1 MGKIFVKA
9 TPVSVFAAVQT
20 YNYSIIEAQIAG
32 VYDIGNVWTDPPGP
46 YAGMLTNFTLPDK
59 TQTGTLTS
67 AVLPNPIFA
76 PQPGMIVSAWE
87 PSLGWAEFILL
98 AVPKSTA
105 IPVGTIVTWDA
116 AYNAALD
123 GTTKSVGTLC
133 AVSVASATISSGN
146 PVTDPLGGGLA
157 SNSTN
162 VMYTW
167 FLLTGRA
174 WTLKTAVQ
182 VTPNVPIF
190 VSATSGRFKVVSSAG
205 GQFLGAR
212 AATATTTSTQSMAIV
227 LWQRSTIEGA

>member
-1 MGKIFVKA
+1 MGKIYVKA

-20 YNYSIIEAQIAG
+20 YNWSSIDPQIGG
-32 VYDIGNVWTDPPGP
+32 VYDIGNVWTDAPGP

-59 TQTGTLTS
+59 TQAGTLTS
-67 AVLPNPIFA
+67 GVLPNPIFA
-76 PQPGMIVSAWE
+76 PQPGYIISAWE
-87 PSLGWAEFILL
+87 PSLGWGEFIEL
-98 AVPKSTA
+98 AVPKSAA

-116 AYNAALD
+116 AYNAVAY
-123 GTTKSVGTLC
+123 GTTKLLGQPC

-167 FLLTGRA
+167 FQLTGRA

-190 VSATSGRFKVVSSAG
+190 VSATAGRFKVLTSVGA
-205 GQFLGAR
+205 QFLGAR
-212 AATATTTSTQSMAIV
+212 ASTATTTSTQSLAIV
-227 LWQRSTIEGA
+227 LWNRSVSEGA

>member
-1 MGKIFVKA
+1 MGKFTVKA
-9 TPVSVFAAVQT
+9 TPGSIFAAVQSYT
-20 YNYSIIEAQIAG
+20 PSIIEAQIG
-32 VYDIGNVWTDPPGP
+32 GIYDIGNVWIDPPGP
-46 YAGMLTNFTLPDK
+46 YGGMLTNFTLPDK
-59 TQTGTLTS
+59 VQAGTLTS
-67 AVLPNPIFA
+67 GVLPNPIFA

-87 PSLGWAEFILL
+87 PNLGWAEYIVL

-116 AYNAALD
+116 AYNVALS
-123 GTTKSVGTLC
+123 GTTKNVGFAC

-146 PVTDPLGGGLA
+146 PVAATDGSGLA
-157 SNSTN
+157 SNATN

-190 VSATSGRFKVVSSAG
+190 ISATSGRFKVVSSAG
-205 GQFLGAR
+205 AQFLGAR

-227 LWQRSTIEGA
+227 LWNRSTVEGA

>member
-1 MGKIFVKA
+1 MGKIYVKA

-20 YNYSIIEAQIAG
+20 YNWSITEPGIGG
-32 VYDIGNVWTDPPGP
+32 VYDIGNVWTDAPGP

-59 TQTGTLTS
+59 VQAGTLTS
-67 AVLPNPIFA
+67 GILPNPIYA
-76 PQPGMIVSAWE
+76 PQPGMIVQAWE
-87 PSLGWAEFILL
+87 PSLGWGEFIVL
-98 AVPKSTA
+98 AVPKSAA

-116 AYNAALD
+116 AYNAVAIA
-123 GTTKSVGTLC
+123 GTKNLGQP
-133 AVSVASATISSGN
+133 AAISVASATISSGN
-146 PVTDPLGGGLA
+146 PVADPLGGGLA

-167 FLLTGRA
+167 FQLTGRA

-190 VSATSGRFKVVSSAG
+190 VSATAGRFKVVSSAG

-212 AATATTTSTQSMAIV
+212 AATATTTSTQSLAIV
-227 LWQRSTIEGA
+227 YWQRSTMEGA

>member
-1 MGKIFVKA
+1 MGKIYVKA

-20 YNYSIIEAQIAG
+20 YNYSILDPQLGGI
-32 VYDIGNVWTDPPGP
+32 YDIGNVWTDAPGP
-46 YAGMLTNFTLPDK
+46 YAGMLGNFTLPDK
-59 TQTGTLTS
+59 VQAGTLTS
-67 AVLPNPIFA
+67 AVLPNPIYA
-76 PQPGMIVSAWE
+76 PQPGYIISAWE
-87 PSLGWAEFILL
+87 TNLGWAEFICL
-98 AVPKSTA
+98 AVPKSAA

-116 AYNAALD
+116 AYNAVAMA
-123 GTTKSVGTLC
+123 GTKSLGQPA

-157 SNSTN
+157 SNGTN

-167 FLLTGRA
+167 FLLSGRA

-190 VSATSGRFKVVSSAG
+190 ISATAGRFKVVSSAG

-212 AATATTTSTQSMAIV
+212 AATATTTTTQSLAIV
-227 LWQRSTIEGA
+227 YWQRSTGEGA